1 MVVLNRFRLRQEGWS
16 TRNPSSLP
24 LLLQVAGSPLL
35 RPVTHAAA
43 CHAIVSESHACGRD
57 DEPHG
62 FLVKLKLVGVH
73 DGIELC

>member
-24 LLLQVAGSPLL
+24 FLPLAIL
-35 RPVTHAAA
+35 ATGERLTSRAA
-43 CHAIVSESHACGRD
+43 CYAIVSEAHACGRD

-62 FLVKLKLVGVH
+62 FLVELKLVGVH